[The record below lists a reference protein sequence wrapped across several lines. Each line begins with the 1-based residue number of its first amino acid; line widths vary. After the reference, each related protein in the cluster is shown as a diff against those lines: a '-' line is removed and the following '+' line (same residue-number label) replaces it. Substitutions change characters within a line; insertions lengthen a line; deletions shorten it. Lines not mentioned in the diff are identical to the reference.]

1 MKKLF
6 LLAAIVLGL
15 CAPAFAPAHAQIA
28 NCGVNFVPVVGV
40 NCANVRAKT
49 YSAVIKLLVP
59 ASSSTDVF
67 CIAGS
72 ATKAIAVNEW
82 VLYSTGTGIS
92 VPVSLNHNLGVDTGT
107 IAVAATYG
115 PVANPLNSSNPAA
128 TATVVAY
135 NSTGGVP
142 TIGGTVT
149 NIRQGV
155 MYTQLATT
163 PVASQFIDWKFGTAQ
178 EAYNQR
184 LDIPSGATT
193 EQYCLNLNATSPG
206 GTLNGYIEWTE
217 Y

>member
-1 MKKLF
+1 MKKL
-6 LLAAIVLGL
+6 LLGTAIALGL
-15 CAPAFAPAHAQIA
+15 VAPAFAQ
-28 NCGVNFVPVVGV
+28 VNTVPQVGV
-40 NCANVRAKT
+40 NTANIRGQT
-49 YSAVIKLLVP
+49 YDASILKLVP

-67 CIAGS
+67 CISGS
-72 ATKAIAVNEW
+72 ATKSILIDEI

-92 VPVSLNHNLGVDTGT
+92 VPVSLNHNLGLDTGT

-115 PVANPLNSSNPAA
+115 PIPNPLNSTNAAA
-128 TATVVAY
+128 TATTVAY

-163 PVASQFIDWKFGTAQ
+163 PVASQPIDWHFGTLQ
-178 EAYNQR
+178 DAYAQR
-184 LDIPSGATT
+184 LGIPAGATT

-217 Y
+217 Q

>member
-1 MKKLF
+1 MKKLY
-6 LLAAIVLGL
+6 LSTAIVLGL
-15 CAPAFAPAHAQIA
+15 CAPAFAQ
-28 NCGVNFVPVVGV
+28 VNVVPQVGV
-40 NCANVRAKT
+40 QTANIRANT

-72 ATKAIAVNEW
+72 ATKAVAVNEW

-107 IAVAATYG
+107 VAVAATYG
-115 PVANPLNSSNPAA
+115 PVANPLSSTNPAA
-128 TATVVAY
+128 TAVLAAY

-155 MYTQLATT
+155 MITSLATT
-163 PVASQFIDWKFGTAQ
+163 PVVSQPIDWKFGTAQ

-184 LDIPSGATT
+184 LFIPSGGTT